1 MAGMSVPKI
10 ETIAEQSAASQAR
23 LLNLNNDHAQQTSM
37 LTRERWDQLVET
49 AFAADCVDRTA
60 GLLIAFDQ
68 AADYDSPN
76 FVWFRKRYARFVYV
90 DRIVVDAGHQG
101 RGLARRLYEG
111 LFAKAHAAGH
121 DRVVCEVNSQ
131 PPNPESDA
139 FHARLGFEE
148 VGRADLQDG
157 AKSVRYLMRLL
168 E

>member
-1 MAGMSVPKI
+1 MSEPTI
-10 ETIAEQSAASQAR
+10 ETIAEQGEAARDR
-23 LLNLNNDHAQQTSM
+23 LLALNNAHAVQTSM
-37 LTRERWDQLVET
+37 LTGERWDQLVKT
-49 AFAADCVDRTA
+49 AFAADCVDRA
-60 GLLIAFDQ
+60 AALLIAFDQ
-68 AADYDSPN
+68 TADYDSPN
-76 FVWFRKRYARFVYV
+76 FGWFRERYARFVYV

-111 LFAKAHAAGH
+111 LFQKAQAAGH

-148 VGRADLQDG
+148 VGRADLQHG

-168 E
+168 EER